1 VFLVICI
8 ILIYPLSTV
17 ATYSLLV
24 FETIM
29 LVFFGLSWVVKG
41 RKILFSW

>member
-1 VFLVICI
+1 
-8 ILIYPLSTV
+8 V

-24 FETIM
+24 LEAIT
-29 LVFFGLSWVVKG
+29 LVLFGLSWLVQG